1 VHDDRA
7 TWLGAGIAVGGSLL
21 FTVIAAAL
29 ESTIN
34 PPGTRNVAPAVL
46 WGLGGGLGLVLG
58 AIVAAALTRR
68 VRCGVIAALVGAV
81 PFLILVVLGYNSNE
95 LKTSDKVVGTL
106 IVLVL
111 PALVAACV
119 LALVAALV
127 ARLVDRL
134 RASMA

>member
-1 VHDDRA
+1 
-7 TWLGAGIAVGGSLL
+7 
-21 FTVIAAAL
+21 IAAAL

-46 WGLGGGLGLVLG
+46 WGLGGGLGLAVG
-58 AIVAAALTRR
+58 AVVAAALSRR
-68 VRCGVIAALVGAV
+68 VRAGVIAALVGAV
-81 PFLILVVLGYNSNE
+81 PYLIVVVVGYNSDE

-106 IVLVL
+106 VVLVL
-111 PALVAACV
+111 PALIGACV

-134 RASMA
+134 RGTMA